1 LSDDIRQDFKRSS
14 RFGIVGTVV
23 VMVLVAAIALLFGS
37 GANPTGAL
45 IAIFAIV
52 FGFVGVLLYLQRRDV
67 DRAEEQSVREALEP
81 TEPVSDPTTA
91 DQMSLLADLATGPI
105 DREAIAA
112 ASGRTWKFARASI
125 GSGAV
130 MMVLIACAVL
140 PWQLSAGKEMWSLVT
155 FVPAIALYA
164 VYLAAKAIMPGGT
177 VDQAYDNATPT
188 VAALGLTEAE
198 RPKVRIRRTPM
209 GPRPLDHDLEGAI
222 AYTGE
227 RHGRHVSVRIE
238 GNTVTTELSGKVT
251 GFDVKAR
258 GERLRA
264 SDASPPAVAAV
275 LEPLRASSYWK
286 GVTVRGGNHGVTV
299 ERKGNGAGR
308 YWMQDLWL
316 AEHLADAAGT

>member
-1 LSDDIRQDFKRSS
+1 MTDVRKDFKRSS
-14 RFGIVGTVV
+14 RFGIIGVAI
-23 VMVLVAAIALLFGS
+23 VMVVTAAIALLFGS

-67 DRAEEQSVREALEP
+67 DRAEEKSNRELLEA

-112 ASGRTWKFARASI
+112 ATGRTWGIARKSI

-130 MMVLIACAVL
+130 MIVLIACAVL
-140 PWQLSAGKEMWSLVT
+140 PWQLSAGKEIWSIVT
-155 FVPAIALYA
+155 FVPAIILYA
-164 VYLAAKAIMPGGT
+164 VYLAAKVIMPGGT
-177 VDQAYDNATPT
+177 LDQAYDDATPT
-188 VAALGLTEAE
+188 VSALGLSEAE
-198 RPKVRIRRTPM
+198 RPEVRIHQTPM
-209 GPRPLDHDLEGAI
+209 GPRPFDHDLEGAI

-258 GERLRA
+258 GERLQA
-264 SDASPPAVAAV
+264 NPSSPEAVAAV

-286 GVTVRGGNHGVTV
+286 GVTARGGNHGVTV
-299 ERKGNGAGR
+299 ERRGNGAGQH
-308 YWMQDLWL
+308 WMRDLWL
-316 AEHLADAAGT
+316 AEHLADAASE